1 MTFSYRSI
9 IYLDHSP
16 PTPLVSLSRLTL
28 TFISCVT
35 ASKSLTS
42 LSINFSSIK
51 QWVVGGEET

>member
-1 MTFSYRSI
+1 MV
-9 IYLDHSP
+9 P
-16 PTPLVSLSRLTL
+16 PPLISLSCLTL

-51 QWVVGGEET
+51 QWVVGWRKHKVRMKALKDK